1 MTSKLAVQ
9 YVSQWIEGFWT
20 LPSLYLNERLFRFQ
34 FQLYLVSLMGKI
46 SSDFLLVDK
55 LLCE

>member
-9 YVSQWIEGFWT
+9 YVGIWVEEYWT
-20 LPSLYLNERLFRFQ
+20 LPSLYLNELRFQ
-34 FQLYLVSLMGKI
+34 LQLYLVSLMGRI